1 MTFAPADRP
10 KLRQIGGRPINNGEH
25 NGLLLRDPLNLC
37 AHSVVL
43 PHPLTPVLGML
54 DGSNTVERLPAQLQS
69 RFNLVVGS
77 AQLQQLL
84 SALDDAKLLENDN
97 SARAFAQAVFDFQA
111 LPHRALSSAGES
123 YPAEPAAL
131 REMFNGY
138 LADAGATAGTADY
151 RALYSPHIDY
161 GRGHA
166 AYAALWQAGA
176 AAAHQAE
183 LVILLGTD
191 HSLGEPELTLTRQS
205 YATPY
210 GVLPTELELV
220 DELAST
226 LGAARVFAHELH
238 HRGEH
243 SLELVANWLHH
254 MRGGQPVALLPVLV
268 GSLGEYV
275 RDGADISSN
284 HVFEGF
290 ISQCHA
296 VMRSRRT
303 LVVIS
308 GDLSHVGPAF
318 EGAALRKDGKD
329 KLRRTDATIIAA
341 ASTGQPDRFLSSV
354 AAIRDRT
361 NICGVAPLYLG
372 LRLLGESQGHS
383 MAYQH
388 CPADDTDTSV
398 VSVCGITFT

>member
-1 MTFAPADRP
+1 MTFAAADRP
-10 KLRQIGGRPINNGEH
+10 KLRQIDGRPINDGGH

-37 AHSVVL
+37 EHSVVL
-43 PHPLTPVLGML
+43 PHALTPVLGML
-54 DGSNTVERLPAQLQS
+54 DGSHTVEQLPAWLQS
-69 RFNLVVGS
+69 RFNLTVGS

-84 SALDDAKLLENDN
+84 AALDNAKLLENDN
-97 SARAFAQAVFDFQA
+97 SARAQAQAVADFHH
-111 LPHRALSSAGES
+111 LPYRALSSADGS
-123 YPAEPAAL
+123 YPAEPEAL
-131 REMFNGY
+131 REKFDAY
-138 LADAGATAGTADY
+138 LAEAATAAGTADY
-151 RALYSPHIDY
+151 RALFSPHIDY
-161 GRGHA
+161 GRGHS

-176 AAAHQAE
+176 GAAQQAE
-183 LVILLGTD
+183 LVILIGTD

-210 GVLPTELELV
+210 GVLPTELDLVAELS
-220 DELAST
+220 DT

-254 MRGGQPVALLPVLV
+254 MRGGRPVALLPVLV
-268 GSLGEYV
+268 GSLGTYV
-275 RDGADISSN
+275 RGGADISSN
-284 HVFEGF
+284 HAFEGF
-290 ISQCHA
+290 IAQCQA

-318 EGAALRKDGKD
+318 EGAALRAAGKD
-329 KLRRTDATIIAA
+329 KLRKSDAAIIAA
-341 ASTGQPDRFLSSV
+341 ASSGRPDRFLSSV
-354 AAIRDRT
+354 AAISDRT

-372 LRLLGESQGHS
+372 LRLLGDSQGHS

-398 VSVCGITFT
+398 VSVCGITFA